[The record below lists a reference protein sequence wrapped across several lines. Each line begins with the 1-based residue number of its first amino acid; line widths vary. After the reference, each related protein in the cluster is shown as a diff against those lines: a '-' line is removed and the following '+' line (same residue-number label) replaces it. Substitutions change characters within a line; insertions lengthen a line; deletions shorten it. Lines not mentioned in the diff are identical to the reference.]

1 MKIFFEKIWAGNYV
15 YVFLALWTFLV
26 IVSVIWN
33 FYRNSEEIK
42 ERALIEANTIFEHN
56 LAYRRWNT
64 MSGGV
69 YVKVSEKNQP
79 NPYLVAPDRDLR
91 TIDGQMLTLINPFRM
106 TKQTY
111 ELLREQSPLSAINR
125 TVSLNP
131 LNPDNTPDEWERN
144 ALMLFDSKKINMAH
158 EVTKINGE
166 PYMRLLRTYSVEK
179 GCLKCHGIQGYK
191 EGDIRGGMSI
201 AIPMKPYYEA
211 ATVTQ
216 KVIITSHLV
225 LWVLGLGII
234 LLFSRGLRR
243 YQTNQKKLEEH
254 LLQAQKM
261 ESLGRFACGVA
272 HDFNNL
278 LSAINGFTFLLQRK
292 LENGETNGE
301 VLDYVNNINMA
312 SKLGKNLTSN
322 LLAFGRKQII
332 DKKPLKI
339 NSVVKNIAEIVKP
352 LISEDININVYLSEE
367 EFFIYADQHQI
378 EQIVINLCTNAKDA
392 MPEGGNITIQTK
404 YVVLDKEYV
413 GTISNVPIGEYMVIS
428 VSDSGSGIDET
439 NLRKIFEPFFSTKEP
454 GRGTGLGLSI
464 VYGIVS
470 EHNGY
475 IDISTKKSEGTI
487 FKVYFPVFKTEESFH
502 SVEKQL
508 TLSEQSNYDYV
519 EGLGKTILV
528 ADDDFTTRKFL
539 DLFLRQRGFNVI
551 IAEDG
556 ISAINKFIDN
566 KDFIDMVILDVL
578 LPKKNGKEVFYYI
591 KEIKPHIKI
600 LFISGYPSDILNAK
614 GILDEDL
621 DFLPKPIDVHL
632 LINKLQETFQ
642 NVNTLS

>member
-1 MKIFFEKIWAGNYV
+1 MKNFFEKIWAGNYV

-56 LAYRRWNT
+56 IAYRRWNT
-64 MSGGV
+64 ISGGV

-79 NPYLVAPDRDLR
+79 NPYLVVPDRDLR
-91 TIDGQMLTLINPFRM
+91 TVDGQLLTLINPFRM

-125 TVSLNP
+125 TVSLRP
-131 LNPDNTPDEWERN
+131 LNPDNAPDEWEKN
-144 ALMLFDSKKINMAH
+144 ALMLIESKKINMAY
-158 EVTKINGE
+158 EITKINGE

-179 GCLKCHGIQGYK
+179 GCLKCHEFQGYK
-191 EGDIRGGMSI
+191 EGDIRGGISI

-301 VLDYVNNINMA
+301 VLDYVNNITMA

-413 GTISNVPIGEYMVIS
+413 GTISNIPIGEYMVIS
-428 VSDSGSGIDET
+428 VSDTGSGIDET

-502 SVEKQL
+502 SIEKQL
-508 TLSEQSNYDYV
+508 TLSEQSYYDYV

-566 KDFIDMVILDVL
+566 KDFIDMVIIDVL

-591 KEIKPHIKI
+591 KEIKPQIKI
-600 LFISGYPSDILNAK
+600 LFISGYTSDILNAK